1 MSEPR
6 DPSPSPRAAPP
17 ATPRRRR
24 WRRRAWIAV
33 GIVALLAGAGAGWF
47 GSGDDGT
54 TAGAG
59 PPDAAGPAA
68 QGERGSRRDGDVASN
83 DGGVVAGGPTNPND
97 PGPAP
102 AGGAASVAESAATA
116 ALAGNPPGGPGA
128 EPSGE
133 PSGEPSAEPSA
144 EPVAEPGS
152 QSGAE
157 PVLAGGTPS
166 PGPDSNGAPAN
177 GVPGIGRPGAGAAPV
192 GAAPGSEFDP
202 DRFASLLALAANR
215 MTTDRFA
222 AAESCLHDLAGFAL
236 SEPQQAVVLQANVA
250 LRQRMRTVCDEVFA
264 AAQNGDVLAAAR
276 RIEDAWRDGA
286 GQFRA
291 AVNTRFAALGVA
303 PLADPGDSA
312 VDLTAVPT
320 PKPLTGNREVRA
332 GVGDERLLG
341 RVADAGARRVT
352 LRIAT
357 DRGLRFPTVAL
368 VDCEPV
374 TATPAEAADL
384 GFAALHAGRPLL
396 ARLWLLAAQAAA
408 AGAPGRA
415 DKASTERAARLA
427 ELLR

>member
-24 WRRRAWIAV
+24 WRRRAWIAA

-47 GSGDDGT
+47 GSGDDGA

-59 PPDAAGPAA
+59 PPDAAGPED
-68 QGERGSRRDGDVASN
+68 QGERGNRPGGDVASN
-83 DGGVVAGGPTNPND
+83 DGGAVEGAPTNPND

-102 AGGAASVAESAATA
+102 VGGAESVGERAATA
-116 ALAGNPPGGPGA
+116 ALAGNPPGGPRS
-128 EPSGE
+128 EPG
-133 PSGEPSAEPSA
+133 
-144 EPVAEPGS
+144 AEPGS
-152 QSGAE
+152 QSRAESGSESRAE

-166 PGPDSNGAPAN
+166 PGPDSNGSPAN
-177 GVPGIGRPGAGAAPV
+177 GGPGIGRPGAGAAPV

-236 SEPQQAVVLQANVA
+236 SEPQQAVVTQANVA

-291 AVNTRFAALGVA
+291 AVNARFAELGIA
-303 PLADPGDSA
+303 PLADPGESA

-384 GFAALHAGRPLL
+384 GFAALRAGRPLL

-415 DKASTERAARLA
+415 EAAPTDRAARLA